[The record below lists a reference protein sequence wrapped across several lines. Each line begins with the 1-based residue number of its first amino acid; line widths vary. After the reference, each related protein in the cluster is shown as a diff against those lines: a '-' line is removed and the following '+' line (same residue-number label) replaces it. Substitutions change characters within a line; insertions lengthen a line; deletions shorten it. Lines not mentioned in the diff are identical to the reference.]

1 VAATEHNEA
10 IEVVFRESYSL
21 VLANVAT
28 RVRDIDVAEEAVQDA
43 LLEALR
49 HWPEDGVPTNPS
61 GWLTTVARR
70 RAIDRIRRQA
80 TLARKSEILARLEQA
95 DAGAETVTSASVEDD
110 RLRLLFA
117 CCHPSLSLDRQ
128 IALTLKTVGGLSTAE
143 VANAFLVTEPAM
155 AQRLVRAKAKVRD
168 AGIPFEVPDA
178 GELGDRL
185 AAVLGVIY
193 LIFNEGYFAS
203 SGEDLL
209 RADLADSA
217 IGMGRVMANLLPD
230 EPEVLSLH
238 ALMLFHDSRRDSRVD
253 EAGDIVL
260 LRDQDRTRWDAA
272 AIDEALGLLA
282 RARRLGGDGPY
293 VLQAR
298 IAAEHA
304 TAAKA
309 TETDWAAILILY
321 DRLLVVQPS
330 PVVDL
335 NRAVAVAEAGDPM
348 AGLAALA
355 ELESDLSGY
364 HAFHLAR
371 GEMLRQIDDAEGSKE
386 ELELA
391 LSLAVN
397 EPARRFLERK
407 LA

>member
-1 VAATEHNEA
+1 MTDHREA
-10 IEVVFRESYSL
+10 IEAVFRESYSL
-21 VLANVAT
+21 VLAGVAT

-49 HWPEDGVPTNPS
+49 DWPESGVPANPP

-70 RAIDRIRRQA
+70 RAIDRVRRQA
-80 TLARKSEILARLEQA
+80 TLARKREILARLEET
-95 DAGAETVTSASVEDD
+95 DAGAEAITSASVEDD

-143 VANAFLVTEPAM
+143 VAHAFLVTEPAM

-178 GELGDRL
+178 RELGERL
-185 AAVLGVIY
+185 SAVLGVIY
-193 LIFNEGYFAS
+193 LVFNEGYFAS
-203 SGEDLL
+203 GGEDLL
-209 RADLADSA
+209 RADLADLA
-217 IGMGRVMANLLPD
+217 IGMGRVMTSLLPD
-230 EPEVLSLH
+230 DPEVLSLE
-238 ALMLFHDSRRDSRVD
+238 ALMLLHNSRRETRVD
-253 EAGDIVL
+253 GAGDIVL
-260 LRDQDRTRWDAA
+260 LRDQDRARWDTV
-272 AIDEALGLLA
+272 AIEEALDLLG
-282 RARRLGGDGPY
+282 RARGLGGEGPY
-293 VLQAR
+293 LLQAR

-304 TAAKA
+304 TAAA
-309 TETDWAAILILY
+309 ASQTNWAAILDLY
-321 DRLLVVQPS
+321 DRLLAIQPS
-330 PVVDL
+330 PVVHL
-335 NRAVAVAEAGDPM
+335 NRAVALAEAGDPG
-348 AGLAALA
+348 AGLAVLA
-355 ELESDLSGY
+355 ELEPDLHGY

-371 GEMLRQIDDAEGSKE
+371 GEMLAQMDDADRSRE

-391 LSLAVN
+391 LSLAGN